1 MTSKPTPFFDEPQ
14 DKPTKYDG
22 LFGWSADWK
31 CYLDQEDKPVPLDD
45 IWSLSPDKRSVVV
58 LKGDTLGK
66 IANEYNCSVEEFTEY
81 NNIKNPRLIYPGQVI
96 NIPQRHYT
104 LTETDTTKK
113 KDDNQCL
120 LSLSF
125 EDLIEKPLSG
135 LKVKVTSALGE
146 VFEFITDGLGNIDDF
161 AVQAESEIKITVSSG
176 MGKIKEVARFIS
188 QEGKLNAI
196 ISSPKVRVKGKST
209 AITGPTG
216 NADSKSDGINKINVG
231 RDSDGKPRVHI
242 NHTCPNNYDLMLGK
256 NVIYWNDIIRASER
270 SGIIPQSIA
279 AVIHAEA
286 AKYRG
291 GVWKPTSVC
300 RDSVNSTKQ
309 NTVYKSSATGMTQF
323 LNGTWITETLKEGT
337 YLFEKASEQG
347 LVADKP
353 LLNKKGEVVKNKKDE
368 IVYEKK
374 FQVSTDDWKNLNE
387 LKNGRYIT
395 GVTPYPD
402 HATADVQQW
411 LNLRFKPEYAI
422 MAAVDYGIANL
433 ASLKDAG
440 YNIDELNDAEK
451 SKLIYLTHHLG
462 LSDAKRFIGNKITE
476 GNAKK
481 LLTAQVGE
489 ESAKARS
496 KTVGYVKAHR
506 QWLIDYINRNIN
518 LSNYFCNE
526 QITSNSH
533 DDINLIETIEKLT
546 RQYND

>member
-45 IWSLSPDKRSVVV
+45 IWSLSPDKRSVIV
-58 LKGDTLGK
+58 LKGDTLGQ
-66 IANEYNCSVEEFTEY
+66 IANEYNCSVEELAEY
-81 NNIKNPRLIYPGQVI
+81 NNIKNPGLIYPGQVI

-104 LTETDTTKK
+104 LADNTEAE
-113 KDDNQCL
+113 DDNQCL

-146 VFEFITDGLGNIDDF
+146 TFDSITDGLGKIDEF
-161 AVQAESEIKITVSSG
+161 AVKSESEIKIIVSSG

-188 QEGKLNAI
+188 QEGKLDVI
-196 ISSPKVRVKGKST
+196 LSSPKVRVKGKST
-209 AITGPTG
+209 AITGPAG
-216 NADSKSDGINKINVG
+216 NADSKSDEINKVNVG
-231 RDSDGKPRVHI
+231 RDSEGKPRVHI
-242 NHTCPNNYDLMLGK
+242 NHTCPNSHDLMLGK

-309 NTVYKSSATGMTQF
+309 NTIYKSSAAGMTQF
-323 LNGTWITETLKEGT
+323 LNGTWMTETLREGT
-337 YLFEKASEQG
+337 YLYEKASEQG
-347 LVADKP
+347 VVADMP
-353 LLNKKGEVVKNKKDE
+353 LMNKKGEVVKNKKDE
-368 IVYEKK
+368 IIYEKK
-374 FQVSTDDWKNLNE
+374 FQVSTGKWKNLDE

-395 GVTPYPD
+395 GVTPYPG

-433 ASLKDAG
+433 TSLKQAG
-440 YNIDELNDAEK
+440 YNIDGLNDAEK

-462 LSDAKRFIGNKITE
+462 LSDAKRFINNEITE
-476 GNAKK
+476 GSAKK
-481 LLTAQVGE
+481 LLTAQVGKK
-489 ESAKARS
+489 SAISKAH
-496 KTVGYVKAHR
+496 KNGGYMKAHR
-506 QWLIDYINRNIN
+506 RWLMDYIDDNINVGTYFCPEIIN
-518 LSNYFCNE
+518 LSKVENP
-526 QITSNSH
+526 
-533 DDINLIETIEKLT
+533 KLT
-546 RQYND
+546 LIINKIQVVEK

>member
-14 DKPTKYDG
+14 DNPTKYDG

-45 IWSLSPDKRSVVV
+45 IWSLSPDQHSVVV
-58 LKGDTLGK
+58 LKGDTLGQ
-66 IANEYNCSVEEFTEY
+66 IANEYNCSVEELAKY
-81 NNIKNPRLIYPGQVI
+81 NNIKNPGLIYPGQVI
-96 NIPQRHYT
+96 NLPPRHYT
-104 LTETDTTKK
+104 LTDTAEK

-135 LKVKVTSALGE
+135 LKVKVTSTQGE
-146 VFEFITDGLGNIDDF
+146 FFEFITDGLGYIDDF
-161 AVQAESEIKITVSSG
+161 AVQVESEIKITVSSG
-176 MGKIKEVARFIS
+176 MGKIKEIARFIS

-196 ISSPKVRVKGKST
+196 LSSPKVRVKGKST
-209 AITGPTG
+209 TITGPAG
-216 NADSKSDGINKINVG
+216 NADSKIDEINKINVG
-231 RDSDGKPRVHI
+231 RDSEGKPRVHI

-300 RDSVNSTKQ
+300 KDSEKSTKQ
-309 NTVYKSSATGMTQF
+309 NTVYKSSAAGMTQF
-323 LNGTWITETLKEGT
+323 LNGTWVTETLREGT
-337 YLFEKASEQG
+337 YLFEKAIKQG
-347 LVADKP
+347 LVADMP
-353 LLNKKGEVVKNKKDE
+353 LLNKKGETVKDKKGE
-368 IVYEKK
+368 VVYEKK
-374 FQVSTDDWKNLNE
+374 LQVSTDKWKNLEE

-395 GVTPYPD
+395 GITPYPR

-422 MAAVDYGIANL
+422 MAAVDYGVENL
-433 ASLKDAG
+433 ASLKKAG
-440 YNIDELNDAEK
+440 YKIDGLNDAEK
-451 SKLIYLTHHLG
+451 AKIIYLTHHLG
-462 LSDAKRFIGNKITE
+462 LSDAKRFIKDEITE
-476 GNAKK
+476 GSAKI
-481 LLTAQVGE
+481 LLTAQVGD

-496 KTVGYVKAHR
+496 KTAGYMKAHR
-506 QWLIDYINRNIN
+506 KWLMDYIDGNIK
-518 LSNYFCNE
+518 LSNYFCHEKTTINNPE
-526 QITSNSH
+526 
-533 DDINLIETIEKLT
+533 DIDLIDIIKKINKEI
-546 RQYND
+546 

>member
-66 IANEYNCSVEEFTEY
+66 IANEYNCSVEELTEY
-81 NNIKNPRLIYPGQVI
+81 NNIKNPGLIYPGQVI
-96 NIPQRHYT
+96 NTPQRHYT
-104 LTETDTTKK
+104 LTDTTKK

-309 NTVYKSSATGMTQF
+309 NTVYKSSAAGMTQF

-337 YLFEKASEQG
+337 YLYEKASEQG

-433 ASLKDAG
+433 ASLKEAG
-440 YNIDELNDAEK
+440 YNIDGLNDAEK
-451 SKLIYLTHHLG
+451 AKIIYLTHHLG
-462 LSDAKRFIGNKITE
+462 LSDAKRFIKNEINEDK
-476 GNAKK
+476 AKK
-481 LLTAQVGE
+481 LLTAQVGKKTAT
-489 ESAKARS
+489 SKAK
-496 KTVGYVKAHR
+496 KNGGYVTAHR
-506 QWLIDYINRNIN
+506 KWLVEYIDYNITTG
-518 LSNYFCNE
+518 NYFCHE
-526 QITSNSH
+526 L
-533 DDINLIETIEKLT
+533 INAKKDESIGLESIFNKI
-546 RQYND
+546 

>member
-1 MTSKPTPFFDEPQ
+1 M
-14 DKPTKYDG
+14 
-22 LFGWSADWK
+22 
-31 CYLDQEDKPVPLDD
+31 
-45 IWSLSPDKRSVVV
+45 WSLSPDKRSVVV

-66 IANEYNCSVEEFTEY
+66 IANEYNCSVEELTEY
-81 NNIKNPRLIYPGQVI
+81 NNIKNPGLIYPGQVI

-209 AITGPTG
+209 AIIGPTG

-309 NTVYKSSATGMTQF
+309 NTVYKSSAAGMTQF

-337 YLFEKASEQG
+337 YLYEKASEQG

-387 LKNGRYIT
+387 LKNGRYIK

-433 ASLKDAG
+433 ASLKEAG
-440 YNIDELNDAEK
+440 YNIDGLNDAEK
-451 SKLIYLTHHLG
+451 AKIIYLTHHLG
-462 LSDAKRFIGNKITE
+462 LSDAKRFIKNEINEDK
-476 GNAKK
+476 AKK
-481 LLTAQVGE
+481 LLTAQVGKK
-489 ESAKARS
+489 SATSKA
-496 KTVGYVKAHR
+496 KKNGGYVTAHR
-506 QWLIDYINRNIN
+506 KWLVEYIDYNITTE
-518 LSNYFCNE
+518 NYFCHE
-526 QITSNSH
+526 L
-533 DDINLIETIEKLT
+533 INAKKDESIGLESIFNKI
-546 RQYND
+546 